1 MGVFLFL
8 CVFSQKSNSMKKT
21 VLYLLICL
29 TILPGCGAVKNMSTE
44 DRAGFGAQVGSFIG
58 WLFGGLIG
66 DAIDDEVGA
75 DIGSFIGTAVGGVAG
90 ATIAANAGETES
102 HIYRSPGKYTP
113 SSHVLLPDL
122 MIEDILLLEDST
134 SFNRKIDAGETCY
147 LSFVIS
153 NNSFQDAVN
162 VTPVVKIKKG
172 KHLKITD
179 PVRIDNV
186 SRGNPVTYEVAVY
199 ASHKLKTGEAVFSI
213 KLEEGRGNGT
223 EEEVFTVET
232 LGEEDKEKGQ

>member
-1 MGVFLFL
+1 
-8 CVFSQKSNSMKKT
+8 MKKA
-21 VLYLLICL
+21 VLYLLICV
-29 TILPGCGAVKNMSTE
+29 TILPGCGSVRNMSTE
-44 DRAGFGAQVGSFIG
+44 DRIGFGSQVGSFIG
-58 WLFGGLIG
+58 MLFGGLIG
-66 DAIDDEVGA
+66 NAIDDEVGA

-90 ATIAANAGETES
+90 ATIAANAGEEDS
-102 HIYRSPGKYTP
+102 YIYRRPSKYNP

-122 MIEDILLLEDST
+122 MIEDILLLEDTLSY
-134 SFNRKIDAGETCY
+134 NQKIDAGETCY

-162 VTPVVKIKKG
+162 VMPIVKIKKG

-179 PVRIDNV
+179 PVRIDKI
-186 SRGNPVTYEVAVY
+186 SRDEPYTYEVAVY

-213 KLEEGRGNGT
+213 RLEEGRGNGT

-232 LGEEDKEKGQ
+232 LGEEGEDD